1 MPAGWRSWTL
11 AGCQYDGIMRRCLRN
26 IQISVPPLRAD
37 RLAEA
42 RSKVRLHQIRPD
54 HSRALQTRHV
64 RHLRVDLDFAII
76 LPKLELLL
84 RAEVLVT
91 EEHDA
96 ALSDQKREF
105 VSLLVGQVFQLQA
118 DDLGADVCGEVL
130 DFCRGG
136 EEGGFVLVGARAG
149 VGVCSVFVA
158 DGVDVLEEEGA
169 GWAVLRCLSVLPCR
183 QRYRW

>member
-1 MPAGWRSWTL
+1 M
-11 AGCQYDGIMRRCLRN
+11 
-26 IQISVPPLRAD
+26 
-37 RLAEA
+37 
-42 RSKVRLHQIRPD
+42 
-54 HSRALQTRHV
+54 
-64 RHLRVDLDFAII
+64 RHLRVNLNLTEI
-76 LPKLELLL
+76 LPQLKLLL
-84 RAEVLVT
+84 RAQILIT

-105 VSLLVGQVFQLQA
+105 VSLLVGQVFELQA
-118 DDLGADVCGEVL
+118 DDLGADVRGQVF
-130 DFCRGG
+130 DFCGGG